1 MRKISFFALLALV
14 LVPRAMAHVEA
25 SPEKVPAD
33 SVARITLAA
42 EGERSVPAVKV
53 TVQMPAGVTDV
64 TARPARGWKRSVK
77 GRIVTWSGGEIDE
90 GKVGKF
96 SFSAHMPARAGRVL
110 VFPTLVTYAN
120 GEVVHWIGA
129 ESSEEPAPRVALTAA
144 LPTKPPPE
152 APPPPVVTT
161 TPAPTQEEDDD
172 GTDAWV
178 WVVVAAV
185 VLGLGALGAVLVRR
199 RST

>member
-14 LVPRAMAHVEA
+14 LVPAAMAHVEA

-33 SVARITLAA
+33 SAARITLAV
-42 EGERSVPAVKV
+42 EGEMSVPAVKV

-64 TARPARGWKRSVK
+64 TARPARGWKRSVQ

-96 SFSAHMPARAGRVL
+96 SFRAKMPATVGRVL
-110 VFPTLVTYAN
+110 VFPSLVAYAN
-120 GEVVHWIGA
+120 GEVVHWIGS
-129 ESSEEPAPRVALTAA
+129 ESSDEPAPRVALTAA
-144 LPTKPPPE
+144 VATKPPPQ

-161 TPAPTQEEDDD
+161 TPAPTQEEDD
-172 GTDAWV
+172 GGSNAWV

-185 VLGLGALGAVLVRR
+185 VVGLGVLGAVLVRR
-199 RST
+199 RSP